1 MSSTRKRI
9 SILCPV
15 YNEEETIQIF
25 YDRLQKA
32 LASVLDRYDFEIVFL
47 NNRSTDRS
55 LSILRELRARDPAIQ
70 VLTMSRNFGYQPS
83 VQAGMSYATGDGIV
97 VIDSDCEDPP
107 ELILDFLAKWEEGYD
122 VVFGIRKDRAEHWA
136 IKKLRNV
143 FYHILRATADMNIN
157 LYMAEFALIS
167 SVVRD
172 SIINNRNTFPFLRA
186 EIGYVGFSGYGIEYN
201 RQPRV
206 AGKTHYNLTRM
217 VAFAMAG
224 FLTSSTFLMRLAGYF
239 FPVLVAVNAVLLA
252 WSVHGG
258 SSAAFQILVAADLV
272 YAIFFLTVQGV
283 YLARVYKNGMGQPIF
298 IVDAKESAADAWFLD
313 RSRKTSA

>member
-97 VIDSDCEDPP
+97 VIDADCEDPP
-107 ELILDFLAKWEEGYD
+107 ELILEFLAKWEEGYD
-122 VVFGIRKDRAEHWA
+122 VVFGIRKDRAEH
-136 IKKLRNV
+136 
-143 FYHILRATADMNIN
+143 
-157 LYMAEFALIS
+157 
-167 SVVRD
+167 
-172 SIINNRNTFPFLRA
+172 
-186 EIGYVGFSGYGIEYN
+186 
-201 RQPRV
+201 
-206 AGKTHYNLTRM
+206 
-217 VAFAMAG
+217 
-224 FLTSSTFLMRLAGYF
+224 
-239 FPVLVAVNAVLLA
+239 
-252 WSVHGG
+252 
-258 SSAAFQILVAADLV
+258 
-272 YAIFFLTVQGV
+272 
-283 YLARVYKNGMGQPIF
+283 
-298 IVDAKESAADAWFLD
+298 
-313 RSRKTSA
+313 